1 MKSGYLNPIYKL
13 SLIDPETVPRKISY
27 SQWAMYERCPKSYE
41 LSYIKR
47 LAPFTFSIETCF
59 GTAFHE
65 TLQEYLTVM
74 YTNSV
79 KAADSLNLSDLLLQH
94 MHVEY
99 KSCLDNNGGEHF
111 STPAELAEYHTDGA
125 AILDWFKKRRGQ
137 YFSSKGVEL
146 IGIELQLC
154 TPASSSNNSV
164 YWYGFVDVVIRDI
177 TNNVIKIIDIKTS
190 RNGWNKYQKAD
201 KLKAAQ
207 LIAYKNYYSQ
217 QYGVPKSNIDVEFFV
232 VKRKMQEDSMFP
244 QKRIQ
249 EIRPASGTVTQKQ
262 VQKQIDKFIETAFDA
277 DGNRREDIAY
287 MALAGKGA
295 KHCKW
300 CPFKDDYENCP
311 KENRIRE

>member
-13 SLIDPETVPRKISY
+13 STIDPETVPRKISY

-41 LSYIKR
+41 LSYIKK

-74 YTNSV
+74 YTKSV
-79 KAADSLNLSDLLLQH
+79 KAADSMNLPELLLSN
-94 MHVEY
+94 MHKEY
-99 KSCLDNNGGEHF
+99 KSCLESGNGEHF
-111 STPAELAEYHTDGA
+111 STPAELSEYHQDGA

-137 YFSSKGVEL
+137 YFSSKGMEL

-154 TPASSSNNSV
+154 TPASAVNKSV
-164 YWYGFVDVVIRDI
+164 YWYGFVDVVIRD
-177 TNNVIKIIDIKTS
+177 TRDNTIKIIDIKTS
-190 RNGWNKYQKAD
+190 RMGWNKYQKAD

-207 LIAYKNYYSQ
+207 LVAYKNYYSQ
-217 QYGVPKSNIDVEFFV
+217 QYGVPRDNIEVEFFV

-249 EIRPASGTVTQKQ
+249 EIRPASGTVTQKKI
-262 VQKQIDKFIETAFDA
+262 QKQIDKFIETVFDA
-277 DGNRREDIAY
+277 EGNRREDIPYLAI
-287 MALAGKGA
+287 AGKGA

-300 CPFKDDYENCP
+300 CPFKEDYENCP

>member
-13 SLIDPETVPRKISY
+13 STIDPETVPRKISY

-41 LSYIKR
+41 LSYIKK

-65 TLQEYLTVM
+65 TMQDYLTTM
-74 YTNSV
+74 YTKSV
-79 KAADSLNLSDLLLQH
+79 KAADNMNLPELLLSN
-94 MHVEY
+94 MHSEY
-99 KSCLDNNGGEHF
+99 KSCLESNGGEHF
-111 STPAELAEYHTDGA
+111 SNPTELSEYHQDGT

-137 YFSSKGVEL
+137 YFSSKGMEL

-154 TPASSSNNSV
+154 TPASEVNKSV
-164 YWYGFVDVVIRDI
+164 YWYGFVDIVMRD
-177 TNNVIKIIDIKTS
+177 TRDNTIKIIDIKTS
-190 RNGWNKYQKAD
+190 RMGWNKYQKAD

-217 QYGVPKSNIDVEFFV
+217 QYGVPKDNIEVEFFV

-249 EIRPASGTVTQKQ
+249 EIRPASGKVTQKK
-262 VQKQIDKFIETAFDA
+262 VQSQIDKFIETAFDA
-277 DGNRREDIAY
+277 DGNRREDIPYLAI
-287 MALAGKGA
+287 AGKGA

-300 CPFKDDYENCP
+300 YFAKERYDLCP

>member
-1 MKSGYLNPIYKL
+1 MKSGYINPIYKL
-13 SLIDPETVPRKISY
+13 SLIDPDTVPRKISY
-27 SQWAMYERCPKSYE
+27 SQWSMYERCPKSYE
-41 LSYIKR
+41 LSYVKR
-47 LAPFTFSIETCF
+47 LAPYTDSIETCF

-65 TLQEYLTVM
+65 TLQEYLTTL
-74 YTNSV
+74 YTSTV
-79 KAADSLNLSDLLLQH
+79 KSADALNLPELLLAN
-94 MHVEY
+94 MHSEY
-99 KSCLDNNGGEHF
+99 KSCIENNGGHHF
-111 STPAELAEYHTDGA
+111 SNPAELSEYHQDGV

-137 YFSSKGVEL
+137 YFSSKNTEL

-154 TPASSSNNSV
+154 TPASAVNESV
-164 YWYGFVDVVIRDI
+164 YWYGFIDVVIRD
-177 TNNVIKIIDIKTS
+177 TVNNIVKIIDIKTS

-217 QYGVPKSNIDVEFFV
+217 QYGIPADNIEVEFFV

-249 EIRPASGTVTQKQ
+249 EIRPASGKVTRKK
-262 VQKQIDKFIETAFDA
+262 VQTQIDKFIQTAFA
-277 DGNRREDIAY
+277 PDGSRRDDIPY
-287 MALAGKGA
+287 MAIAGKGA

-300 CPFKDDYENCP
+300 CAFKEDYVNCP

>member
-1 MKSGYLNPIYKL
+1 MKAGYLNPIYKL
-13 SLIDPETVPRKISY
+13 STIDPENVPRKISY

-41 LSYIKR
+41 LSYIKK

-65 TLQEYLTVM
+65 TLQEYLTTM
-74 YTNSV
+74 YTKSV
-79 KAADSLNLSDLLLQH
+79 KAK
-94 MHVEY
+94 EY
-99 KSCLDNNGGEHF
+99 KSCLESNEGVHF
-111 STPAELAEYHTDGA
+111 STPAELAEYQQDGA

-137 YFSSKGVEL
+137 YFSSKGTEL

-154 TPASSSNNSV
+154 TPASPVNKSV
-164 YWYGFVDVVIRDI
+164 YWYGFVDLVLRD
-177 TNNVIKIIDIKTS
+177 TRDNTIKIIDIKTS
-190 RNGWNKYQKAD
+190 RMGWNKYQKAD

-207 LIAYKNYYSQ
+207 LVAYKNYYSQ
-217 QYGVPKSNIDVEFFV
+217 QYGVPKDNIEVEFFV

-249 EIRPASGTVTQKQ
+249 EIKPASGSVTQKKIQ
-262 VQKQIDKFIETAFDA
+262 TQIDKFITTVFDA
-277 DGNRREDIAY
+277 EGNRRTDIPY
-287 MALAGKGA
+287 MAVAGKGA

-300 CPFKDDYENCP
+300 CPFKEDYENCP

>member
-13 SLIDPETVPRKISY
+13 STIDPDTVPRKISY
-27 SQWAMYERCPKSYE
+27 SQWSMYERCPKSYE
-41 LSYIKR
+41 LAYIKR
-47 LAPFTFSIETCF
+47 LAPFTHSIETCF

-65 TLQEYLTVM
+65 TMQDYLTTL
-74 YTNSV
+74 YTKSV
-79 KAADSLNLSDLLLQH
+79 KAADNMNLPELLLSN
-94 MHVEY
+94 MHAEY
-99 KSCLDNNGGEHF
+99 KACLESNEGAHF
-111 STPAELAEYHTDGA
+111 SNPTELSEYHQDGV

-137 YFSSKGVEL
+137 YFSSKGMEL

-154 TPASSSNNSV
+154 TPASSVNKSV
-164 YWYGFVDVVIRDI
+164 YWYGFVDIVMRD
-177 TNNVIKIIDIKTS
+177 TKDNMIKIIDIKTS

-217 QYGVPKSNIDVEFFV
+217 QYGVPKDNIEVEFFV

-249 EIRPASGTVTQKQ
+249 EIVPSSGKITQKQ
-262 VQKQIDKFIETAFDA
+262 VQSHIDKFIETAFDA
-277 DGNRREDIAY
+277 EGNRREDVPY
-287 MALAGKGA
+287 MAIAGKGA

-300 CPFKDDYENCP
+300 CPFKEDYENCP